1 MQKDREIKK
10 IWAKIADHNL
20 VDQKSTEPILY
31 NKLLSVFNVGD
42 YYYYLLDLPR
52 GIFESV
58 SPEMHKLLGYSITD
72 FTIPFMINK
81 IHPEDISWFL
91 DFESTAV
98 NFLQSLPVNKILKY
112 KIRYD
117 YRLQKADGNYIRILQ
132 QVVTLLH
139 SDVGEIIKV
148 LGVHTDITHI
158 KLEGKPVLSF
168 IGLDGEPSYIDVKVK
183 NVFSPSEEFLT
194 SREKE
199 ILSFLITGK
208 SSSQIS
214 KVLFLSKSTVDTHRR
229 NMLRKTNCK
238 NTGELIATAIK
249 SGFI

>member
-1 MQKDREIKK
+1 MHNDREIKK
-10 IWAKIADHNL
+10 IWAKIADLNY

-31 NKLLSVFNVGD
+31 KKLLGVFNVGD
-42 YYYYLLDLPR
+42 YYYYLLDLPDAV
-52 GIFESV
+52 FEFV
-58 SPEMHKLLGYSITD
+58 SPEMHQLLGYNITD

-98 NFLQSLPVNKILKY
+98 NFLKSIPVKKILKY

-158 KLEGKPVLSF
+158 KQEGKPVLSF
-168 IGLDGEPSYIDVKVK
+168 IGFDGEPSYIDVKVK
-183 NVFSPSEEFLT
+183 KVFSPSEELLT

-199 ILSFLITGK
+199 LLSFLITGK

-229 NMLRKTNCK
+229 NMLRKTNSK
-238 NTGELIATAIK
+238 NTIELIANAIK
-249 SGFI
+249 LGYL

>member
-1 MQKDREIKK
+1 MQKEREIKK
-10 IWAKIADHNL
+10 IWAKIADSNFL
-20 VDQKSTEPILY
+20 DQKSTEPILY
-31 NKLLSVFNVGD
+31 KKLLSVFNVGD
-42 YYYYLLDLPR
+42 YYYYLLDLPHAV
-52 GIFESV
+52 FESI
-58 SPEMHKLLGYSITD
+58 SPEMHQLLGYNITD

-91 DFESTAV
+91 DFEATAV
-98 NFLQSLPVNKILKY
+98 NFLQSLHVNKILKY

-139 SDVGEIIKV
+139 SDAGEIIKV

-158 KLEGKPVLSF
+158 KKEGKPVLSF

-183 NVFSPSEEFLT
+183 KTFSPSEELLT

-208 SSSQIS
+208 SSSQIAAI
-214 KVLFLSKSTVDTHRR
+214 LFLSKSTVDTHRR

-238 NTGELIATAIK
+238 NTGELIGNAIK
-249 SGFI
+249 LGFI